1 MRNVIFAHDD
11 VSMKTYFE
19 KLEEVL
25 VTLEDLVNKSTSE
38 GNDFIGG
45 NKIGFVDIAF
55 GSFLSWLRVIEKM
68 VGKNAFDEV
77 KTPTLVKW
85 AESFA
90 ADPAVKGI
98 LPETDKLM
106 ECAKV
111 MIQREVD
118 ATPK

>member
-1 MRNVIFAHDD
+1 
-11 VSMKTYFE
+11 
-19 KLEEVL
+19 
-25 VTLEDLVNKSTSE
+25 
-38 GNDFIGG
+38 
-45 NKIGFVDIAF
+45 
-55 GSFLSWLRVIEKM
+55 
-68 VGKNAFDEV
+68 
-77 KTPTLVKW
+77 VKW

-118 ATPK
+118 ATHKQINER

>member
-1 MRNVIFAHDD
+1 
-11 VSMKTYFE
+11 
-19 KLEEVL
+19 
-25 VTLEDLVNKSTSE
+25 
-38 GNDFIGG
+38 
-45 NKIGFVDIAF
+45 
-55 GSFLSWLRVIEKM
+55 M
-68 VGKNAFDEV
+68 VGKDAFDEA
-77 KTPTLVKW
+77 KTPSLVKW

-118 ATPK
+118 ATHKQINER